1 MIAAAKVKLWA
12 AQGFGVGLFP
22 IGPGTA
28 GSVLGLGWFAL
39 LASFSQP
46 WLFVIGTALGLAAS
60 VWLCD
65 FAEKILD
72 RKDPG
77 SVVLDEVAAM
87 PVCFLA
93 WSIILACRNHSWP
106 GPANFIFHRNWLGTL
121 AVFAAFRLF
130 DVLKPWPIRQ
140 SQALPGGWGITLDDL
155 LAACYVNL
163 VLLAFY
169 VIRLA

>member
-1 MIAAAKVKLWA
+1 MTAAAKVKLWV
-12 AQGFGVGLFP
+12 AQGFGVGLLP
-22 IGPGTA
+22 VAPGTA

-39 LASFSQP
+39 LASFGQP
-46 WLFVIGTALGLAAS
+46 WLFVIGIALGLAAS

-65 FAEKILD
+65 AAEKILGM
-72 RKDPG
+72 KDPG

-93 WSIILACRNHSWP
+93 WIIIVACRNQAWP
-106 GPANFIFHRNWLGTL
+106 GPVNFISQGNWLGTL

-130 DVLKPWPIRQ
+130 DVLKPWPVRQ
-140 SQALPGGWGITLDDL
+140 SQALRGGWGITIDDV

-163 VLLAFY
+163 VVLACY
-169 VIRLA
+169 AIRLA